1 MAERKERLEA
11 RGLPMRLFEEETLGM
26 RYLEG
31 YTRLGTN
38 TRYDWPGV
46 GEFRAIGIY
55 CTVELLLLV

>member
-1 MAERKERLEA
+1 
-11 RGLPMRLFEEETLGM
+11 MRLFEEETLGM